1 MTRSG
6 GASVSRSATSS
17 AAERV
22 REFGLGLPTTTTV
35 LMPTPSQHP
44 ARRPPRA
51 PAVSRTGRR
60 RSRGRA
66 GRNGASRGVYS
77 QSKLAPERGVVSEPS
92 LVAAMP
98 GTRRARVPRPP
109 DRIGQAVGVLMG
121 ADAASAF
128 LIGRLAL
135 DGRQPSVVLRAVT
148 PGPWR
153 GLTGVHVFAVA
164 DDRLWLAQPRV
175 LGEPAIASV
184 PLSDVGGARLVPG
197 RRTQVELRL
206 NGRSMRW
213 TVLDDAAASERF
225 VEAVDS

>member
-1 MTRSG
+1 
-6 GASVSRSATSS
+6 
-17 AAERV
+17 
-22 REFGLGLPTTTTV
+22 
-35 LMPTPSQHP
+35 
-44 ARRPPRA
+44 
-51 PAVSRTGRR
+51 
-60 RSRGRA
+60 
-66 GRNGASRGVYS
+66 
-77 QSKLAPERGVVSEPS
+77 
-92 LVAAMP
+92 
-98 GTRRARVPRPP
+98 
-109 DRIGQAVGVLMG
+109 MG

-128 LIGRLAL
+128 LIGWLAL